1 MAKKQTVTVLGVEYV
16 LGPDVD
22 LDKEVLLDGNG
33 NRITNEMCEEI
44 VEEVHRVLGRPSLTA
59 PKVVSPEIKARV
71 PQELKLELEA
81 EAKRQGKTSSAL
93 IREALEEF
101 LHSA

>member
-1 MAKKQTVTVLGVEYV
+1 MEKEVITILGEKYV

-22 LDKEVLLDGNG
+22 LDKEVILDGNG

-93 IREALEEF
+93 IREALEDY

>member
-1 MAKKQTVTVLGVEYV
+1 MAKKQAVTVLGVEYV